1 MVLVNFGIDEE
12 GRYLGNT
19 FGVNMFE
26 TFNEIWKEFLE
37 SGRINTNEY
46 RRMTLPQY
54 YNTVDEFSR
63 PLTDPANPVFQ
74 SGLRLENIRTGIVP
88 CPFAEEFK
96 KHGDV
101 KRFADE
107 YIPTIRSWNQS
118 IFMGALDDSRPMQE
132 RQELIESSPP
142 NIENITTCPWRHH
155 ADFRYRD
162 HRRARCL
169 ISLFDF

>member
-1 MVLVNFGIDEE
+1 
-12 GRYLGNT
+12 
-19 FGVNMFE
+19 
-26 TFNEIWKEFLE
+26 
-37 SGRINTNEY
+37 
-46 RRMTLPQY
+46 MTLPQY
-54 YNTVDEFSR
+54 YNTVEEFSR

-74 SGLRLENIRTGIVP
+74 SGLRLENIRTRIVP

-132 RQELIESSPP
+132 RQELINPIMERTIKGSWAIQKVMAWTMFMP
-142 NIENITTCPWRHH
+142 T
-155 ADFRYRD
+155 
-162 HRRARCL
+162 
-169 ISLFDF
+169 